1 MKAEIVPPVTAT
13 SAAVKSA
20 EDSLSVKVRVV
31 VSPFFRTALLEV
43 MATVGETVSMEIE
56 GASDPVTLP
65 LPAASVKALA
75 VTEMTPG
82 AVELAVG
89 VNVAEYAVPEPVK
102 PESVPPVTV
111 TSLDVKVVDV
121 SLSVKMIV
129 EVSPALRAAAVVE
142 IETVGAIV
150 SIEIGVAS
158 APAMLPFPAPSENDD
173 AATERD
179 PVAVE
184 FAVGVKVAA

>member
-1 MKAEIVPPVTAT
+1 MKVEIVPPVTVT

-31 VSPFFRTALLEV
+31 VSPLLRRALLEV
-43 MATVGETVSMEIE
+43 MATVGSTVSMEIE

-102 PESVPPVTV
+102 PDSVPPVTV

-129 EVSPALRAAAVVE
+129 AVSPPLRAAAVVE

-184 FAVGVKVAA
+184 FAVGVNVAA